1 MAAGLPLSGPG
12 VVQMIGALER
22 QLVHFVQRKSGTKLR
37 HSRNKFPAGAK
48 TMQDA
53 HRHELHRLSL
63 PNSTKR
69 PPSSMSWR
77 RTPIAPPSSITKRSD
92 DEGGRWHAERALEY
106 SDRAYKLAQEA
117 HDKSGQIVS
126 LENVHTL
133 Q

>member
-1 MAAGLPLSGPG
+1 MAAGLPLSGLG

-53 HRHELHRLSL
+53 HRHELHRLTAQQHEEAAEQHEL
-63 PNSTKR
+63 AADAH
-69 PPSSMSWR
+69 
-77 RTPIAPPSSITKRSD
+77 RTAVKHNEKGD

-126 LENVHTL
+126 LENVHSL